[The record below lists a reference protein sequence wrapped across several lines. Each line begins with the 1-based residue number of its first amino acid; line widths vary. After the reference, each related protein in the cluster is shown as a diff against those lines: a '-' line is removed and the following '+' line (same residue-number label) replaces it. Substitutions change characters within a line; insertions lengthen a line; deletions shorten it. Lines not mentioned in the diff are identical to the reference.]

1 MHLPVSIVLISIDSN
16 TTTATRTLL
25 LTELTQKEVKQR
37 KKGNM
42 NKLDHLCLLSDWL
55 SPKPTALHPQC
66 LYESLII
73 CWVLP
78 LREDLCRDRAL
89 MAANDYRVYLRNHID
104 MEEAPGRAAH
114 TGSTHRALIF
124 GTLAVMGLLQVASSV
139 AILLHLT
146 GYLREV
152 RNSQGSKDMRNAQ
165 SPLFHKL
172 FYLNRFTGFVAC
184 ILKFYLRFCTFEA
197 WFCLTSCELWMSSAA
212 GRFRECETRA
222 FELQKES
229 ALGDAPC
236 AHSVLTFVPSGVLT

>member
-1 MHLPVSIVLISIDSN
+1 
-16 TTTATRTLL
+16 
-25 LTELTQKEVKQR
+25 
-37 KKGNM
+37 
-42 NKLDHLCLLSDWL
+42 
-55 SPKPTALHPQC
+55 
-66 LYESLII
+66 
-73 CWVLP
+73 
-78 LREDLCRDRAL
+78 

-212 GRFRECETRA
+212 GRFREWDARVWTSEGERA
-222 FELQKES
+222 RRRALCPLSAHFCAKWGFNVTSKNYWFYALQAARLLKVKIIWLKVVNPINS
-229 ALGDAPC
+229 HLQQIIW
-236 AHSVLTFVPSGVLT
+236 F

>member
-1 MHLPVSIVLISIDSN
+1 M
-16 TTTATRTLL
+16 
-25 LTELTQKEVKQR
+25 KKR
-37 KKGNM
+37 KKETWKSEIICVYYLIG
-42 NKLDHLCLLSDWL
+42 CLRSQQHC
-55 SPKPTALHPQC
+55 PPTC

-73 CWVLP
+73 CRVLP

-124 GTLAVMGLLQVASSV
+124 GTLAVMGVLQVASSV

-152 RNSQGSKDMRNAQ
+152 RNSQGSKDRRNAQ

-172 FYLNRFTGFVAC
+172 FYCNTYRLCHNLGAC
-184 ILKFYLRFCTFEA
+184 ILKFYLRFSTFEA
-197 WFCLTSCELWMSSAA
+197 WFRLTCCEFWMSSAA

-229 ALGDAPC
+229 ALGEASC
-236 AHSVLTFVPSGVLT
+236 AHSVLFVPSGLLT

>member
-1 MHLPVSIVLISIDSN
+1 M
-16 TTTATRTLL
+16 
-25 LTELTQKEVKQR
+25 KKR
-37 KKGNM
+37 KKETWKSEIICVYYLIG
-42 NKLDHLCLLSDWL
+42 CLRSQQHC
-55 SPKPTALHPQC
+55 PPTC

-73 CWVLP
+73 CRVLP

-124 GTLAVMGLLQVASSV
+124 GTLAVMGVLQVASSV

-152 RNSQGSKDMRNAQ
+152 RNSQGSKDRRNAQ

-172 FYLNRFTGFVAC
+172 FYCNTLQALSQFRCMHLKVLLAFQHFWGLVSFNLLWILNVKRCRTVQRVWDA
-184 ILKFYLRFCTFEA
+184 RV
-197 WFCLTSCELWMSSAA
+197 WTSE
-212 GRFRECETRA
+212 GERA
-222 FELQKES
+222 RR
-229 ALGDAPC
+229 
-236 AHSVLTFVPSGVLT
+236 SVLCPLGAFCAKWAFNVTSTNNWFYALQAARLYLT